1 MKKLI
6 KSYNFWTALA
16 GSIGLLAV
24 SIGKIFGYEIAATGV
39 EEAIM
44 AVCGILVVLGI
55 VKKPT
60 KQTQESKENQVI
72 ENENID
78 INENGDD
85 TTNPN
90 NNI

>member
-39 EEAIM
+39 EQAIM
-44 AVCGILVVLGI
+44 AVCGVLVVLGI
-55 VKKPT
+55 VKKP
-60 KQTQESKENQVI
+60 KEQK
-72 ENENID
+72 NIAKFRPY
-78 INENGDD
+78 NFFAKKAKKFK
-85 TTNPN
+85 NPLDKSV
-90 NNI
+90 